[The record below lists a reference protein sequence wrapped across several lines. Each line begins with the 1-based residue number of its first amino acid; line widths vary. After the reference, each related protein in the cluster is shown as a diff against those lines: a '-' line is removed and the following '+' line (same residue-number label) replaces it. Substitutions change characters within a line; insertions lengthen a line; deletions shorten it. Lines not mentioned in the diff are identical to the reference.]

1 MKIQRA
7 NFCWG
12 FYLILIFFLYHDI
25 ALYAPFKATK
35 YIFEYNYD
43 DVALWGLE
51 KNDLKNIN
59 MMYR

>member
-1 MKIQRA
+1 
-7 NFCWG
+7 
-12 FYLILIFFLYHDI
+12 LYHDI

>member
-1 MKIQRA
+1 M
-7 NFCWG
+7 
-12 FYLILIFFLYHDI
+12 ILHCMQ
-25 ALYAPFKATK
+25 YAPFKATK